1 MTYFTWS
8 TVQARNCGGLAA
20 LMADAITP
28 ILASSIPRTV
38 NKVQKKTIETNLH
51 GFCNKCS
58 FYLRSQDFTYFFII
72 Y

>member
-1 MTYFTWS
+1 
-8 TVQARNCGGLAA
+8 
-20 LMADAITP
+20 MADAITP

-58 FYLRSQDFTYFFII
+58 FYLLTLPIVKYAQVKSLGPDKILEA
-72 Y
+72 